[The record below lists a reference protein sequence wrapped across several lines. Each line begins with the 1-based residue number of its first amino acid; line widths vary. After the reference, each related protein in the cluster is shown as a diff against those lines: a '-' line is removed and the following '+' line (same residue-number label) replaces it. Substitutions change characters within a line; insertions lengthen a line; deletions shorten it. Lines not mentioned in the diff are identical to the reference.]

1 MATFKLQINIDNAAF
16 GDSPEETG
24 AEIKRILSEIPD
36 FLPIGTVA
44 PLRDVNGNHVGSY
57 HVDEED

>member
-16 GDSPEETG
+16 GDTPGEAA

-36 FLPIGTVA
+36 FLPIGTLA
-44 PLRDVNGNHVGSY
+44 PLRDVNGNLVGSY